1 MLTLWRSTLLSC
13 FGCLAALLL
22 AVYTRTYFNPVHQ
35 YNEYQKPACGPHIIE
50 IDLGESYLRVG
61 VVQED
66 VFEIISD
73 KQGRAVIPAYV
84 SFPDHGEPLVGFE
97 AKAQAYNNPKNT
109 VYDVRP
115 LVGRNFLEPEV
126 QEAIKELPY

>member
-1 MLTLWRSTLLSC
+1 M
-13 FGCLAALLL
+13 
-22 AVYTRTYFNPVHQ
+22 
-35 YNEYQKPACGPHIIE
+35 
-50 IDLGESYLRVG
+50 G
-61 VVQED
+61 VVRED

-109 VYDVRP
+109 VYDVRSVHTRVP
-115 LVGRNFLEPEV
+115 CIDPVVEYRLLDLWWVETF
-126 QEAIKELPY
+126 